1 MMITKNNFI
10 PYRKSKENKCSRIL
24 TVTDAYDAM
33 TNDRCYRCSLS
44 SKDAIGELES
54 NAGTQFNPAIVKI
67 YLQILQSGNHI
78 H

>member
-1 MMITKNNFI
+1 M
-10 PYRKSKENKCSRIL
+10 P
-24 TVTDAYDAM
+24 
-33 TNDRCYRCSLS
+33 NDSCYRCALS

>member
-1 MMITKNNFI
+1 MITKNNFI
-10 PYRKSKENKCSRIL
+10 PYRNSKENKTCRIL
-24 TVTDAYDAM
+24 AVTDAYDAM

>member
-1 MMITKNNFI
+1 MLITKNNFI
-10 PYRKSKENKCSRIL
+10 PYRNSKENKTCRIL
-24 TVTDAYDAM
+24 AVTDAYDAM